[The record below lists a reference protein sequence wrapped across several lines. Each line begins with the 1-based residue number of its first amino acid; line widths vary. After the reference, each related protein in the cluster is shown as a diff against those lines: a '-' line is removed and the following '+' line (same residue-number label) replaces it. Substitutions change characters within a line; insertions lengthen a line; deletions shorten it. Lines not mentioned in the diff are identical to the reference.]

1 MEKFLKC
8 NQKNHYRK
16 EQGVNSQAIM
26 MVPLTTVSNGRGLH
40 LLLGRDDVVRTFAV
54 GFWYM
59 SKNNNDNNSSN
70 NNIIIIMIIIMI
82 IIIMIIIMM
91 IIIFLSCHECRK
103 KNPHEE
109 SNLK

>member
-1 MEKFLKC
+1 MKKFLKC
-8 NQKNHYRK
+8 NQKNHYKK
-16 EQGVNSQAIM
+16 EQGVNSQEIM

-70 NNIIIIMIIIMI
+70 NNIIIIIMIIIMI
-82 IIIMIIIMM
+82 III
-91 IIIFLSCHECRK
+91 FFVLS
-103 KNPHEE
+103 
-109 SNLK
+109 